1 MISFVF
7 QESNL
12 FKDTIYNNI
21 CMGRNYTRQEV
32 MNAIKEAQCEEIIE
46 KLPNG
51 IDTVV
56 KEEGL
61 YLSGGEQQRITL
73 ARALLKDAPIIIL
86 DEATSFLDMENE
98 TSIQEALNS
107 LIKDK
112 TVIIIAHRMRTIR
125 NVDKIVVL
133 EDGKIVEEGKPD
145 ELYSQEDYLLRWW
158 IFRQKVTNGYC
169 KTY

>member
-1 MISFVF
+1 
-7 QESNL
+7 
-12 FKDTIYNNI
+12 
-21 CMGRNYTRQEV
+21 MGRNYTRQEV

-145 ELYSQEDYLLRWW
+145 ELYS
-158 IFRQKVTNGYC
+158 
-169 KTY
+169 

>member
-86 DEATSFLDMENE
+86 DEATSFLDVENE

-145 ELYSQEDYLLRWW
+145 ELYS
-158 IFRQKVTNGYC
+158 
-169 KTY
+169 

>member
-145 ELYSQEDYLLRWW
+145 ELYS
-158 IFRQKVTNGYC
+158 
-169 KTY
+169 